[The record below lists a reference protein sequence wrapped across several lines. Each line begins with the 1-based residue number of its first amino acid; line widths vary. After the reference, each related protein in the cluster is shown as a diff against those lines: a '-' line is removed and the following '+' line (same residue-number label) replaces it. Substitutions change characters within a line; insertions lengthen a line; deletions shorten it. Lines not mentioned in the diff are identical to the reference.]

1 MYDRASFNDRL
12 LRGVKGTMAES
23 ELHFLRAR
31 MHGGLLAKARRGELK
46 RRLPAGL
53 VYDAAGTIMLD
64 PDTEVRG
71 VLQLLLD
78 TFTAAGSARAVVAAF
93 NAAHLTF
100 PRRHQGGPHAG
111 ELYFKPLPHDL
122 VLDVLH
128 NPAYAGALRL
138 RPQQDQHPPRP
149 ARSQPPQARDRLDRA
164 PP

>member
-1 MYDRASFNDRL
+1 
-12 LRGVKGTMAES
+12 MAES

-53 VYDAAGTIMLD
+53 VYDAAGAIMLD

-71 VLQLLLD
+71 ALQLVLD
-78 TFTAAGSARAVVAAF
+78 TFTATASARAVVAAF

-100 PRRHQGGPHAG
+100 PGRHQGGPHARA
-111 ELYFKPLPHDL
+111 LYFKPLTHHI

-128 NPAYAGALRL
+128 NPPYAGALRL
-138 RPQQDQHPPRP
+138 RPQQDQHRP
-149 ARSQPPQARDRLDRA
+149 GQTRSQSPQAGDRLDPA
-164 PP
+164 HPPSPSQF